1 MKNTVRDIIPQ
12 DLVIMESWFKAWN
25 IPFPKSED
33 LPNNGLCG
41 IVLERNKVAILIAM
55 IYLTN
60 SKQAYVSVISDPKE
74 SNRGVKEEYEMFISN
89 LLVKIKQ
96 WGCTSV
102 SAITKI
108 DKVIEQLKDYG
119 FSFTEKEYASGFCRL
134 L

>member
-12 DLVIMESWFKAWN
+12 DLAIMESWFKAWGMP
-25 IPFPKSED
+25 IPKPED

-41 IVLERNKVAILIAM
+41 IVLERNKIAILIAM

-74 SNRGVKEEYEMFISN
+74 INRGVKEEYEVFINN
-89 LLVKIKQ
+89 LLVKVKQ

-108 DKVIEQLKDYG
+108 DKIIEQLKDFG
-119 FSFTEKEYASGFCRL
+119 FGFTEKEYASGFCRL